1 MMTRMSFAKY
11 KIPDGIDLED
21 ETVVDRWRV
30 NYRGLNIYYVGKD
43 EPEIIESYLE
53 LDDSGD
59 NYEIVED
66 EDDYEWVMDTF
77 VNSV

>member
-1 MMTRMSFAKY
+1 MSFAKY

-66 EDDYEWVMDTF
+66 EDDYE
-77 VNSV
+77 